1 MLDWLLLSCLLSRGF
16 GFELLLKES
25 GFWNF
30 STTRLNFFVFPLLS
44 LLMYERKFSNFK
56 KKLLDNNVCLR
67 NHSTHVHP
75 QEQWLVTENKN
86 DLIVFL
92 DCYSGHVAMSFHC
105 NCDQCW
111 ALALE
116 MLLRLHQISAYFR
129 NLKPKNKVKSQSKN
143 QGTFLEFS

>member
-1 MLDWLLLSCLLSRGF
+1 
-16 GFELLLKES
+16 
-25 GFWNF
+25 
-30 STTRLNFFVFPLLS
+30 
-44 LLMYERKFSNFK
+44 MYEGIFSKNL
-56 KKLLDNNVCLR
+56 KKLLNNTVFLR
-67 NHSTHVHP
+67 DHSGHFLP

-92 DCYSGHVAMSFHC
+92 DCCSGHVVMSFHC